1 MNAVWVGTFTNGKT
15 EKQAVLRFNDQEW
28 LVIQYIVRVVCEAY
42 ERQGWLF
49 ESYEMRGS
57 VEDGQPTAS
66 D

>member
-1 MNAVWVGTFTNGKT
+1 MNATWVGVFTNSKVR
-15 EKQAVLRFNDQEW
+15 KHAVLRFTDQEW

-57 VEDGQPTAS
+57 VGDDQPS
-66 D
+66 PNQ